1 MRKRFSIRLLL
12 VGAATF
18 DILNASASSK
28 QPLSAA
34 ARASARI
41 PGGQPR
47 DGGVGIAHRKPQ
59 PHGRKRL
66 GSQYGGAPSGKC
78 DGSTGNHYTKKYDIF
93 VRMGKGIGFRWTSGK
108 LVTRNMTTPAGKLR
122 RCPPRNGATAA
133 LPRML
138 SPQFHKYGDKI
149 KRSNAERA
157 ELMARSRRL
166 MSR

>member
-66 GSQYGGAPSGKC
+66 GSQYRGAPSGKC

-93 VRMGKGIGFRWTSGK
+93 VRMGKRHRLSVDEWQIGNTQHDHPSGE
-108 LVTRNMTTPAGKLR
+108 AE
-122 RCPPRNGATAA
+122 A
-133 LPRML
+133 L
-138 SPQFHKYGDKI
+138 SPTEWCD
-149 KRSNAERA
+149 RRA
-157 ELMARSRRL
+157 PSYAKSSISQIR
-166 MSR
+166 

>member
-1 MRKRFSIRLLL
+1 
-12 VGAATF
+12 
-18 DILNASASSK
+18 ILNASASSK

-66 GSQYGGAPSGKC
+66 GSQYRGAPSGKC

-93 VRMGKGIGFRWTSGK
+93 VRMGNRHRLSVDEWQIGNTQHNHPGGEAE
-108 LVTRNMTTPAGKLR
+108 V
-122 RCPPRNGATAA
+122 
-133 LPRML
+133 L
-138 SPQFHKYGDKI
+138 SPTEWCD
-149 KRSNAERA
+149 RRA
-157 ELMARSRRL
+157 PSYAKSSISQIR
-166 MSR
+166 